1 MNPEFARVLVLFA
14 ATIFVGLTVLGWLRE
29 DAGIPRA
36 ASRRARALFLAKLDR
51 KQRWSWLLR
60 RRFDVCGSAGRRYTI
75 STYRPFN
82 IATDDAVFCVQ
93 VNGRIPV
100 YDKLLAQKLL
110 IEADETLFLAHANMR
125 THSRTWETLAA
136 AARSRYPTLSAAN
149 SAVS

>member
-1 MNPEFARVLVLFA
+1 MNPDLARVLVLFA
-14 ATIFVGLTVLGWLRE
+14 ATMFAGIVVLGWLHE
-29 DAGIPRA
+29 DAGLPRDA
-36 ASRRARALFLAKLDR
+36 RRRARALFLEKLDR

-60 RRFDVCGSAGRRYTI
+60 RRFSVRGSAGRRYTI

-110 IEADETLFLAHANMR
+110 IEADEMLFLAHANIR
-125 THSRTWETLAA
+125 TQSRSWETLAV
-136 AARSRYPTLSAAN
+136 AN
-149 SAVS
+149 